1 MCLKQTAVL
10 AMILLVLAG
19 CQQQAVQS
27 SSIPPAISSNL
38 SDSSSIDSI
47 PDSSPIPITPSV
59 APDSEISKSQA
70 PSSVVDPTLSST
82 PEDSSGVAED
92 AASTEFAE
100 SSISQDAPEPIIEPS
115 PESVIL
121 HIDKQQI
128 SLTDIMKNPDAF
140 RVSGYILNNSTVAVG
155 RSTNYSVERYDG
167 EKWQKLSFSRD
178 AMPNWETGS
187 GDIEAGDKYMTG
199 FSYWLFEEELIPG
212 RYRFVMS
219 SGPGFDSDP
228 TLPGFHIY
236 AEFELV

>member
-1 MCLKQTAVL
+1 MCLKQTAML
-10 AMILLVLAG
+10 AMTLLVFAA

-27 SSIPPAISSNL
+27 SSIPPAISSSL

-47 PDSSPIPITPSV
+47 PDSPPLPITPSV

-70 PSSVVDPTLSST
+70 PSSVVDPTLNST
-82 PEDSSGVAED
+82 PEDSSEVVED
-92 AASTEFAE
+92 AVSTESAE
-100 SSISQDAPEPIIEPS
+100 SIISQDAPEPIIEPS

-140 RVSGYILNNSTVAVG
+140 RVSGYILNNSSMAI
-155 RSTNYSVERYDG
+155 SHSNDYSVEHYNS
-167 EKWQKLSFSRD
+167 EKWVTLSFSKD
-178 AMPNWETGS
+178 AMPNWLTGG
-187 GDIEAGDKYMTG
+187 GDIQPGEKLSIG
-199 FSYWLFEEELIPG
+199 FRHWRFEEELIPG
-212 RYRFVMS
+212 RYRFVMF
-219 SGPGFDSDP
+219 SGPGFYSDS